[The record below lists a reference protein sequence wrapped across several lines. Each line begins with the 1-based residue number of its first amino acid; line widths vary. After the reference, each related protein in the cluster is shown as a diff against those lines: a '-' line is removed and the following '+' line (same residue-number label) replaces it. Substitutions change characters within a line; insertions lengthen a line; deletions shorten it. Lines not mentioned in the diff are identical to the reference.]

1 MPSWLRSKS
10 RNLSAAETLIR
21 VSVVSRDAALVEEVH
36 NDLMVGFS
44 TRGGYD
50 FEAAHPDFQQFCDV
64 LFVDLRPAG
73 LQSHSHSLTQVS
85 EAPRG
90 PGETQDLPDFGVE
103 TPGSATD
110 AAPARG
116 ATEEARARSA
126 TGEERPRDGVQEGL
140 AFIDSI
146 RVSVSHP
153 PIVVLCDADAAGF
166 RREVMRCGAYD
177 TLTAPLNTPQLR
189 LTLQRAYEFRLAE
202 TKLESFLTEQ
212 VVAKEGPQKTRSRK
226 VGPAAPPVQAIA
238 APHPL
243 RRVRPHSAPSRLAV
257 GFVLGCVIFFAG
269 FVAVRTILTG
279 MGDALASAGFAA
291 DPGAGSPEANTLAPA
306 SQPGAFPARHI
317 WPLTAPADFSQ
328 GAKDPNA
335 PRRFGDEG
343 ELAARPHSSLPGYE
357 PAALIERVTPRYSQ
371 EARNR
376 HLHGKVQI
384 RALIGV
390 DGVPRGIARLS
401 GDPML
406 AQIAID
412 AIALW
417 LYAPATLDGQP
428 VESEVIIPIDF
439 QLPG

>member
-1 MPSWLRSKS
+1 
-10 RNLSAAETLIR
+10 LSAAETLIR

-50 FEAAHPDFQQFCDV
+50 FEGAHPDFQQFCDV

-73 LQSHSHSLTQVS
+73 LQSHSHSPAQVS

-90 PGETQDLPDFGVE
+90 PGETQDLLDFAVE

-110 AAPARG
+110 AAPAR
-116 ATEEARARSA
+116 SA
-126 TGEERPRDGVQEGL
+126 TGEETPRDGVQEGL

-146 RVSVSHP
+146 RASVSHP

-212 VVAKEGPQKTRSRK
+212 VVAKEGSQKARSRK

-238 APHPL
+238 APRPL

-257 GFVLGCVIFFAG
+257 GFVLGCVIFFG
-269 FVAVRTILTG
+269 GLVAVRTILTG

-317 WPLTAPADFSQ
+317 GPLTAPADFSQ
-328 GAKDPNA
+328 GAKDPNV
-335 PRRFGDEG
+335 PGRFRDEG

-357 PAALIERVTPRYSQ
+357 PATLIERVTPRYSQ
-371 EARNR
+371 EARNS
-376 HLHGKVQI
+376 HLQGKVQI

-390 DGVPRGIARLS
+390 DGVPRGISRLS

-417 LYAPATLDGQP
+417 RYAPATLDGQP
-428 VESEVIIPIDF
+428 VESEVVIPIEF
-439 QLPG
+439 QLPD